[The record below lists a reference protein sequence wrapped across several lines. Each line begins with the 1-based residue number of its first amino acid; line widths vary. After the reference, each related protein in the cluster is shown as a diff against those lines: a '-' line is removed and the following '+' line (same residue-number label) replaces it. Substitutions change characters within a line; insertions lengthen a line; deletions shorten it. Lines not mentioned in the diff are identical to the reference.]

1 MIFRWQR
8 YLTGIK
14 RKLDIQRTDSKSWIS
29 KHASAF
35 RYKWQVMSIKNNGVF
50 QLVPLHDIF

>member
-35 RYKWQVMSIKNNGVF
+35 RYKWQVMSIKKQWSISVGTTA
-50 QLVPLHDIF
+50 